1 MKTGKFWQTS
11 KLSQIKTYDYQFQ
24 KKYKPSKIFWNFFI
38 SYSSY
43 SSYSVILFTL
53 SETELD
59 PHHQKLNV
67 RVTSRAV
74 KRLEEI
80 LVKPRN

>member
-1 MKTGKFWQTS
+1 MPNLKTESDKNLRLPVS
-11 KLSQIKTYDYQFQ
+11 EEIH
-24 KKYKPSKIFWNFFI
+24 KILWNFFI

-67 RVTSRAV
+67 GVTSRVV

-80 LVKPRN
+80 LLKPRN